1 MQEPK
6 TNLRFAES
14 QIQIMTLLE
23 VKGEREMIELIFVS
37 KQTNKHV
44 GRLFTNSDY
53 FWVVEQWLLKSWA
66 FGLFIYS
73 VLKNEYALLFKE
85 HYFK

>member
-1 MQEPK
+1 
-6 TNLRFAES
+6 
-14 QIQIMTLLE
+14 MTLLE
-23 VKGEREMIELIFVS
+23 VKGEREMIELIFVN
-37 KQTNKHV
+37 KQIYV

-53 FWVVEQWLLKSWA
+53 FWVVEQWLLKSQA

-85 HYFK
+85 LYSK